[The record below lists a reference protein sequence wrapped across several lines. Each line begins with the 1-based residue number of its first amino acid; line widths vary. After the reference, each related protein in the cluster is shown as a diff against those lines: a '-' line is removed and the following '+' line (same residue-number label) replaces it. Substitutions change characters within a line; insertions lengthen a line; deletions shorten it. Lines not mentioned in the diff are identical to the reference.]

1 MGSRWEMERKKDP
14 YYRRAKSEDYRSR
27 ASYKLKQLN
36 KRFKIIK
43 EGKLRRNRSFL
54 VYSLDNNLTYNKY
67 GISVSKKLG
76 NAVFRNKYKRKIR
89 SIIDNLKKDYIIGKN
104 YIIITR
110 KGALDKNYQELNN
123 DLSNLI

>member
-1 MGSRWEMERKKDP
+1 MKKK
-14 YYRRAKSEDYRSR
+14 YIVKE
-27 ASYKLKQLN
+27 N
-36 KRFKIIK
+36 KDFEKIIK
-43 EGKLRRNRSFL
+43 EGKLRKNRSFL

-89 SIIDNLKKDYIIGKN
+89 SIIDNLKKDYNIGKN

>member
-1 MGSRWEMERKKDP
+1 MKKK
-14 YYRRAKSEDYRSR
+14 YIVKE
-27 ASYKLKQLN
+27 N
-36 KRFKIIK
+36 KDFETIIK
-43 EGKLRRNRSFL
+43 EGKLRKNRSFL

-89 SIIDNLKKDYIIGKN
+89 SIIDNLKKDYNIGKN

>member
-1 MGSRWEMERKKDP
+1 MKKK
-14 YYRRAKSEDYRSR
+14 YIVKE
-27 ASYKLKQLN
+27 N
-36 KRFKIIK
+36 KDFEKIIK
-43 EGKLRRNRSFL
+43 EGKLRKNRSFL

-76 NAVFRNKYKRKIR
+76 NAVFRNKCKRKIR
-89 SIIDNLKKDYIIGKN
+89 SIIDNLKKDYNIGKN

>member
-1 MGSRWEMERKKDP
+1 MKKK
-14 YYRRAKSEDYRSR
+14 YIVKE
-27 ASYKLKQLN
+27 N
-36 KRFKIIK
+36 KDFEKIIN
-43 EGKLRRNRSFL
+43 EGKLRKNRSFL

-89 SIIDNLKKDYIIGKN
+89 SIIDNLKKDYNIGKN

-110 KGALDKNYQELNN
+110 KGALDKNYQELKN

>member
-1 MGSRWEMERKKDP
+1 MKKK
-14 YYRRAKSEDYRSR
+14 YIVKE
-27 ASYKLKQLN
+27 N
-36 KRFKIIK
+36 KDFEKIIN
-43 EGKLRRNRSFL
+43 EGKLRKNRSFL

-89 SIIDNLKKDYIIGKN
+89 SIIDNLKKDYNIGKN

>member
-1 MGSRWEMERKKDP
+1 MKKK
-14 YYRRAKSEDYRSR
+14 YIVKE
-27 ASYKLKQLN
+27 N
-36 KRFKIIK
+36 KDFEKIIN
-43 EGKLRRNRSFL
+43 EGKLRKNRSFL

-89 SIIDNLKKDYIIGKN
+89 AIIDNCKKDYNIGKN

>member
-1 MGSRWEMERKKDP
+1 MVFFFLKYIVKENKDF
-14 YYRRAKSEDYRSR
+14 E
-27 ASYKLKQLN
+27 
-36 KRFKIIK
+36 KIIK
-43 EGKLRRNRSFL
+43 EGKLRKNRSFL

-89 SIIDNLKKDYIIGKN
+89 SIIDNLKKDYNIGKN